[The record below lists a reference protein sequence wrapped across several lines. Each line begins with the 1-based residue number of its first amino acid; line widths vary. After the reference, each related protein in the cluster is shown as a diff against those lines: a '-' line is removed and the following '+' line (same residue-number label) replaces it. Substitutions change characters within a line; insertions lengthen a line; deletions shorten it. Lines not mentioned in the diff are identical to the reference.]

1 MKALIKLKEAVIVEG
16 KYDKIKLAN
25 FLDTLIIPT
34 NGFSLF
40 KDNELKELISLLAK
54 ENGIII
60 MTDSDNAGNIIRSH
74 IKNFVKEGNIKQVY
88 LPQIKGKE
96 KRKVKPSRE
105 GFLGVEGLSE
115 EIIIEALNKSGIQ
128 RTNQN
133 APKMQKSEFYFLGLS
148 GKANSSEFRKKVLT
162 QMGLPNNLT
171 ANNLLEYVNLSGRT
185 EELKRVCEECLQD
198 KAKK

>member
-1 MKALIKLKEAVIVEG
+1 MLIKLKEAVIVEG

-25 FLDTLIIPT
+25 FLDTLILPT
-34 NGFSLF
+34 NGFSVF
-40 KDNELKELISLLAK
+40 KDSEKRQLISLLAK

-74 IKNFVKEGNIKQVY
+74 IKNFVKEGSIKQVY

-133 APKMQKSEFYFLGLS
+133 TPKMEKSEFYFLGLS
-148 GKANSSEFRKKVLT
+148 GKENSSEFRKEVLLK
-162 QMGLPNNLT
+162 MGLPNNLT
-171 ANNLLEYVNLSGRT
+171 ANSLLEYINLSGRHD
-185 EELKRVCEECLQD
+185 ELKRVCEECLQD
-198 KAKK
+198 KVKKLK

>member
-1 MKALIKLKEAVIVEG
+1 MIKLKEAVIVEG

-25 FLDTLIIPT
+25 FLDTLIITT

-54 ENGIII
+54 ETGIII

-74 IKNFVKEGNIKQVY
+74 IKNFVKEGSVKQVY

-96 KRKVKPSRE
+96 KRKEKPSSE

-115 EIIIEALNKSGIQ
+115 EIITEALKKSGIKED
-128 RTNQN
+128 TNN
-133 APKMQKSEFYFLGLS
+133 APKMAKSDFYFLGLS
-148 GKANSSEFRKKVLT
+148 GKENSSEFRKKVLT
-162 QMGLPNNLT
+162 QMCLPNNLT
-171 ANNLLEYVNLSGRT
+171 TNNLLEYVNLSGRT